1 MTTPDTTARVPAAGT
16 MWQLRSLIAMGHD
29 ATRIAAALG
38 TTPATA
44 RRLIGGRTATITP
57 ALRNLACQLQ
67 DAWWDKRPPEN
78 TPARR
83 AAATTARR
91 TAQRNGWPQPAAL
104 DEDRLDQP
112 GYRPYSIWRP
122 AAGTG
127 TAPAFQAQPATRP
140 ATAPGPAQPPPAAA
154 PPRPVPP
161 ATRGPDDP
169 QPQPGTRPA

>member
-1 MTTPDTTARVPAAGT
+1 MTTPATAARVPAAGT
-16 MWQLRSLIAMGHD
+16 TWRLRSLTAMGHD

-38 TTPATA
+38 ITPTAA
-44 RRLIGGRTATITP
+44 RRLISGRTATITP
-57 ALRNLACQLQ
+57 ALRDLACQLH

-127 TAPAFQAQPATRP
+127 TAPAFQARP
-140 ATAPGPAQPPPAAA
+140 ATAPAASQPPPGGSTTTT
-154 PPRPVPP
+154 PPGNRSP
-161 ATRGPDDP
+161 R
-169 QPQPGTRPA
+169 